1 MSLDRDLAVSR
12 QRARPVDPSFRGL
25 RALDRFGLGEKAS
38 RPPTREDMTTAR
50 RDGRH
55 IGIDIRNTLSFE
67 DVSSSLT
74 PSPQFEV
81 QNPIFVEA
89 ADRLAKAIDDR

>member
-1 MSLDRDLAVSR
+1 
-12 QRARPVDPSFRGL
+12 
-25 RALDRFGLGEKAS
+25 
-38 RPPTREDMTTAR
+38 MTTAR